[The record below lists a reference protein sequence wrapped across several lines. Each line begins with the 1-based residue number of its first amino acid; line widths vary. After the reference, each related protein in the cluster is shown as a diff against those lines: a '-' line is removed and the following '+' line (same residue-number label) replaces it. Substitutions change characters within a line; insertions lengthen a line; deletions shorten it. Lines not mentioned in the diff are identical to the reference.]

1 TEPAP
6 RWTLPITLAVTAGV
20 FFLGFFALHVTTERL
35 LALQAKEVPVQAV
48 KVIRERQYPG
58 PLFNDY
64 NWGGYLIWQLGQP
77 VTIDGRAGLY
87 GDANINRSIATWAG
101 GPQWASDPQ
110 LQSARLVIAPVDDA
124 LTQLLRLDSHFQLV
138 YQDNVAAVFVRRAAQ

>member
-1 TEPAP
+1 M
-6 RWTLPITLAVTAGV
+6 PITLAVTAGV
-20 FFLGFFALHVTTERL
+20 FLLGFFALHVTTERL
-35 LALQAKEVPVQAV
+35 LALQAKEMPVQAV
-48 KVIRERQYPG
+48 KVVRERQYPG

-101 GPQWASDPQ
+101 GP
-110 LQSARLVIAPVDDA
+110 
-124 LTQLLRLDSHFQLV
+124 TG
-138 YQDNVAAVFVRRAAQ
+138 RRIRSCNPRAW